1 MLAWCNEGPHWH
13 RENYDSGTHGRDEC
27 CPRIF
32 DATDGLVNRI
42 CDWVRHFPP
51 FSQFPSEFPQSFNW
65 WCLIPAARSLAT
77 YLLPSF
83 LGRLSI
89 LPAMPGGCYFH
100 MPFNH
105 RCGIL
110 SGRGLLLP
118 VLEKGSALTAPRHWI
133 RGFRRSFSGRVPTL
147 ILLTE
152 KLVIVRIQIQY
163 QMNRT
168 NRFHCALSS
177 RSQSS
182 FLLPT
187 TPCSRSLTL

>member
-1 MLAWCNEGPHWH
+1 MRGHTGIVKIMTAELTDETNVAQGFSMLPMAWSIG
-13 RENYDSGTHGRDEC
+13 SVIGFV
-27 CPRIF
+27 IF
-32 DATDGLVNRI
+32 
-42 CDWVRHFPP
+42 
-51 FSQFPSEFPQSFNW
+51 
-65 WCLIPAARSLAT
+65 
-77 YLLPSF
+77 LPSLSFHLNSLSPLIGGVLSRPQDRWPHIFSHPFWADYPYF
-83 LGRLSI
+83 LPCLVAATFTCLSI
-89 LPAMPGGCYFH
+89 I
-100 MPFNH
+100 

-168 NRFHCALSS
+168 NRFHCARSS
-177 RSQSS
+177 RNQSS
-182 FLLPT
+182 FLLPI